1 VTDGGV
7 EGGSEAIGSEADEGH
22 AARPVKTAIEWAA
35 IIIGAFVA
43 ALIIKT
49 FLFQAFFI
57 PSASMDPTLEI
68 NDRVLVN
75 KLSYR
80 LHDVHR
86 GDIVVF
92 HRPPGA
98 GGDPE
103 INDLIKRVVALEG
116 EQIETVDGRVVVDEE
131 VLDEPYL
138 AEGTDTTGIDP
149 VRVPAGHVFVLGD
162 NRSDSRD
169 SRVFGTIDE
178 DLIIGRA
185 FVRVW
190 PLGDF
195 TFF

>member
-1 VTDGGV
+1 V
-7 EGGSEAIGSEADEGH
+7 EGGSGTTSSVPDEDL
-22 AARPVKTAIEWAA
+22 AARPVRTAIEWAA
-35 IIIGAFVA
+35 IITGAFVA

-57 PSASMDPTLEI
+57 PSASMEPTLQI

-92 HRPPGA
+92 HRPPGV

-103 INDLIKRVVALEG
+103 INDLIKRVMALGG
-116 EQIETVDGRVVVDEE
+116 ERIETVDGRVVVDEQ
-131 VLDEPYL
+131 VVDEPYL
-138 AEGTDTTGIDP
+138 AEGTETTGIDP
-149 VRVPAGHVFVLGD
+149 ITVPEGHVFVLGD

-169 SRVFGTIDE
+169 SRVFGSIDE

-195 TFF
+195 TFL

>member
-1 VTDGGV
+1 M
-7 EGGSEAIGSEADEGH
+7 ERGSGITSSGSDDDT

-35 IIIGAFVA
+35 IIVGAFVA

-57 PSASMDPTLEI
+57 PSASMEPTLEI

-103 INDLIKRVVALEG
+103 INDLIKRVVALGG
-116 EQIETVDGRVVVDEE
+116 EQIETVDGRVVVDDR

-138 AEGTDTTGIDP
+138 TEGTETTGIDSIT
-149 VRVPAGHVFVLGD
+149 VPAGHVFVLGD

-169 SRVFGTIDE
+169 SRVFGSIDE

-190 PLGDF
+190 PLGDL
-195 TFF
+195 TFL